1 MTSRDNATCLTLQL
15 YLSLFAGQNWARFTS
30 FKVQSHRFT
39 VQASQTY
46 WQERGPC
53 AMCLCPLY
61 VRVVRKMGSRNV
73 FPFKWQETWE
83 SEGNKRVSSAQLRKE
98 KPPKG
103 KFGIKDGQE
112 PPGTFWLFVWG
123 CRGFSFLW
131 SRSGL
136 WCRVFLGAL
145 DGWAW
150 VIPGKCLNWVFIEI
164 SKNNFWFPNPV
175 SVQVGPANFLLLFG
189 VYCCYLAPGENISK
203 TFK

>member
-1 MTSRDNATCLTLQL
+1 MTSRDNATCLTWQL

-61 VRVVRKMGSRNV
+61 VRVVRKMGSKNV
-73 FPFKWQETWE
+73 FSFKWQETWE

-123 CRGFSFLW
+123 CRGFPFLW

-136 WCRVFLGAL
+136 WCRVF
-145 DGWAW
+145 
-150 VIPGKCLNWVFIEI
+150 PER
-164 SKNNFWFPNPV
+164 S
-175 SVQVGPANFLLLFG
+175 
-189 VYCCYLAPGENISK
+189 PGEPG
-203 TFK
+203 